1 MKIFEI
7 YYTGLCVLDC
17 VLPLYDRETWVDYA
31 ESYDGAILQTES
43 AIMNNVVYHKLPY
56 NTIQEV
62 YDASDVQFVD
72 TLFSKLKKG
81 DVGVFILAWWQ
92 IRGFEA
98 RMKRCNLDKYIIHR
112 SAMAGNIN
120 YPQREPYLSMQTVIL
135 HYKD

>member
-1 MKIFEI
+1 
-7 YYTGLCVLDC
+7 
-17 VLPLYDRETWVDYA
+17 
-31 ESYDGAILQTES
+31 LQTDE
-43 AIMNNVVYHKLPY
+43 AIMGNIKHYKLPY
-56 NTIQEV
+56 NTVQEV
-62 YDASDVQFVD
+62 FDASDVQFVA

-81 DVGVFILAWWQ
+81 DVGVFILTWWQ

-120 YPQREPYLSMQTVIL
+120 YPSRDPYLSMQTVIL